1 MPTDPQPRNSADTA
15 SASSTAEPVAK
26 SSSTATRE
34 QLRDKLTDA
43 ARSSAIGKA
52 ADGELSGKQ
61 ALETFGGWF
70 GIVEAIVPSLTF
82 VLLFRFVGELG
93 VAVAVPAALG
103 VLAIIVRLVMKQ
115 PVGGAVAGLF
125 GMVVSGLIAV
135 ATGQGVDYFVLG
147 LWINALWTVGL
158 ALSIAFGWPLIGVVV
173 GLLWPELAHWRR
185 SRRQRL
191 WMHGLTIMW
200 MGVFVIRLLVQVP
213 LYQAGAVEALATAR
227 IVMGVPLYALAV
239 ILSVVLARL
248 CARRAAK
255 PSKTSSANINTR

>member
-1 MPTDPQPRNSADTA
+1 MPTDPQPRNPAETA
-15 SASSTAEPVAK
+15 SEPCTAEPVAK
-26 SSSTATRE
+26 PMSTATRD
-34 QLRDKLTDA
+34 QLRDKFTDA
-43 ARSSAIGKA
+43 ARSSAIGRA

-61 ALETFGGWF
+61 VLETFGGWF

-82 VLLFRFVGELG
+82 VLLFRFVGDLG
-93 VAVAVPAALG
+93 VAVAVPAVLG

-135 ATGQGVDYFVLG
+135 VTGQGVDYFVLG

-158 ALSIAFGWPLIGVVV
+158 AVSIAFGWPLLGVVV
-173 GLLWPELAHWRR
+173 GLLWPELEHWRR

-227 IVMGVPLYALAV
+227 IVMGVPLYAFAV
-239 ILSVVLARL
+239 ILSVILARQ
-248 CARRAAK
+248 CARRATK
-255 PSKTSSANINTR
+255 HTETPSANTNIQ